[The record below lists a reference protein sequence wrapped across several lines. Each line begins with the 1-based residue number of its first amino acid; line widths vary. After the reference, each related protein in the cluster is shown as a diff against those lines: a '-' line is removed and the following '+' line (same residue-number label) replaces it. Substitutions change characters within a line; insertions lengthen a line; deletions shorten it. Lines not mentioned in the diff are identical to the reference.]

1 MEPGESRL
9 GRMRSGN
16 NRRQRLGGFT
26 LVEALVAMA
35 IFALGLAALMPLV
48 IANVRANDS
57 AGVRT
62 RAVALAQEKVEE
74 IRAMTFDG
82 VLALVADTET
92 VDTVYTRSWDFP
104 ATPVLVGDGNDL
116 RRIAVSVAWDMG
128 ARGSGSVTLVTTKAR
143 Y

>member
-1 MEPGESRL
+1 
-9 GRMRSGN
+9 MRSTGQGA
-16 NRRQRLGGFT
+16 RRTRGFT
-26 LVEALVAMA
+26 LVEVLVAVA

-74 IRAMTFDG
+74 IRAMTFDS
-82 VLALVADTET
+82 VLALAPGTET

-104 ATPVLVGDGNDL
+104 ATPALAGDGNDL
-116 RRIAVSVAWDMG
+116 RRVAVSVAWSMG
-128 ARGSGSVTLVTTKAR
+128 GRGSGSVTLVTTKAR